1 MLHSVAGFAR
11 QFQSGPT
18 LAGLTRLWS
27 ARTVARR
34 TMKTFPDAAEGRL
47 ALGVTALLAAA
58 GVLALALSSPPNPL
72 PASAPATE
80 FSAERA
86 FRHVQVIA
94 QTPRPAGTAASAAA
108 RAYMFGELQALGSPA
123 EIVTVRSADGHSAS
137 EIHNVLARLPGRAN
151 TRAFALT
158 GHYDSVRYGPGA
170 ADNGAS
176 VAAMLETA
184 RALRAG
190 PPLSNDVLFVFTDG
204 EETGLLGA
212 KAFAQH
218 PWAGEVGVLLG
229 LEARGTSGGAL
240 MFETSSSNGW
250 LIAELAR
257 ARVGAFA
264 SSLAGSIYEQ
274 LPFSGDFSWLKRH
287 GQHGFHVAFL
297 NDFAWYHTRNDRPE
311 HLSLASL
318 QHHGNYALGLAR
330 HFGNLPLHRVTAPD
344 AVYFNTVGAQL
355 VHYPKRWSVPLA
367 IAVGGL
373 LVLTLLV
380 GLFRKRMSL
389 LGLLAGAAAFLGC
402 ALAASLVTLLLLAV
416 VFGPA
421 NLLAFYRS
429 NLTELADLRPLYH
442 NDLYGLAFA
451 LGALGVFSA
460 WFNLIGRRTG
470 VLNLAG
476 GALVCWGAMLWLLQT
491 RLPGGSY
498 LATWP
503 TLFGALQLLVLFAV
517 PRDKSV
523 AAAMVA
529 WLTPLMLPAIF
540 LLVPAYRYMLS
551 SVMIMTSPALVLIVV
566 LLGGLL
572 IPQLDVT
579 MRVRPWWLPAL
590 AGAASLALVVTGLAT
605 NGVSAA
611 RPAFNC
617 LAYGLDRDAGKA
629 FWMSSDAAPDEW
641 TAQFFPPGTP
651 RADVTDFFPN
661 FRRPCLKAPAPA
673 ASLGGADVRVSADSI
688 QNGKRRLSLQIISP
702 HHAPTVKVK
711 VISDTE
717 ILAASVFDQ
726 RVPGA
731 RRGWEFAF
739 KVFPHDGAELVL
751 ELPPD
756 VPLTLKVVEEHFGLP
771 DLPAVRP
778 RPEYLICEPN
788 TLHHNRSIGSDQML
802 VIRTFKFPMP

>member
-1 MLHSVAGFAR
+1 MN
-11 QFQSGPT
+11 PT
-18 LAGLTRLWS
+18 AEFR
-27 ARTVARR
+27 
-34 TMKTFPDAAEGRL
+34 MKTFPEAAEGRL

-58 GVLALALSSPPNPL
+58 CVLALALSSPPNPL
-72 PASAPATE
+72 PASAPATD

-108 RAYMFGELQALGSPA
+108 REYILGQFRQFDIPA
-123 EIVTVRSADGHSAS
+123 EIVTVRSVDGHSGS

-170 ADNGAS
+170 ADDGAS

-190 PPLSNDVLFVFTDG
+190 PPLSNDVIFVFTDG

-212 KAFAQH
+212 KAFARH

-229 LEARGTSGGAL
+229 LESRGTSGGSL

-264 SSLAGSIYEQ
+264 SSLAGSIYER

-287 GQHGFHVAFL
+287 GQQGFHVAFI

-330 HFGNLPLHRVTAPD
+330 HFGNLPLDRVTAPD
-344 AVYFNTVGAQL
+344 AVYFNPIGTLL
-355 VHYPKRWSVPLA
+355 VHYPKRWSAPLA

-373 LVLTLLV
+373 TLLV
-380 GLFRKRMSL
+380 LL
-389 LGLLAGAAAFLGC
+389 LGVSRRRVSLRGVLAGAASFLGC
-402 ALAASLVTLLLLAV
+402 ALAASLVTLLLLAMV
-416 VFGPA
+416 LGPA

-429 NLTELADLRPLYH
+429 RLNELRDLRPLYH

-451 LGALGVFSA
+451 LGAFGVFSA
-460 WFNLIGRRTG
+460 LFNLIGRRIG

-476 GALVCWGAMLWLLQT
+476 GALAWWGVMLWLLQAW
-491 RLPGGSY
+491 LPGGSY
-498 LATWP
+498 FATWP

-523 AAAMVA
+523 AATTLV
-529 WLTPLMLPAIF
+529 WPTPLTLPAIF
-540 LLVPAYRYMLS
+540 LLVPAYRYLLA
-551 SVMIMTSPALVLIVV
+551 SVMIMTSPGLVLIVV

-572 IPQLDVT
+572 IPQLELIART
-579 MRVRPWWLPAL
+579 RRSWLPSL
-590 AGAASLALVVTGLAT
+590 AGAASLALVVIGLAT
-605 NGVSAA
+605 SGVSASQ
-611 RPAFNC
+611 PAFDC
-617 LAYGLDRDAGKA
+617 LAYGADLDAGKA
-629 FWMSSDAAPDEW
+629 FWMSSDPAPDEW

-661 FRRPCLKAPAPA
+661 FRRPCLKAPAPVA
-673 ASLGGADVRVSADSI
+673 TLTGADVRVSADFI
-688 QNGKRRLSLQIISP
+688 QNGRRRLSLQITSP
-702 HHAPTVKVK
+702 DHAPTIKVK

-717 ILAASVFDQ
+717 IFAASVFDQ
-726 RVPGA
+726 PVSGL
-731 RRGWEFAF
+731 RRGWEITF
-739 KVFPHDGAELVL
+739 KVFPRDGAELVL
-751 ELPPD
+751 ELPPEG
-756 VPLTLKVVEEHFGLP
+756 PLTLKVVEQHFGLP

-778 RPEYLICEPN
+778 RPEHLICEPN
-788 TLHHNRSIGSDQML
+788 TLHHTRSIGSDQML
-802 VIRTFKFPMP
+802 VIRTFRFPPA